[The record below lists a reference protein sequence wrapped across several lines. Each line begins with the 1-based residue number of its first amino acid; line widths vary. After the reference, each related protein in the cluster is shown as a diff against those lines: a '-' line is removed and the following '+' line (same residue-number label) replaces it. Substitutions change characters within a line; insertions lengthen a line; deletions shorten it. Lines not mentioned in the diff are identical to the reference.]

1 MEKIPQKHIVY
12 KYLRYNI
19 QINKGGVPNERQKNK
34 TETRAHGQ
42 TIPILALK
50 AKKNNNFRQT
60 YQIRFIQK
68 SYFKTTKQYFFTQT
82 VKTIK

>member
-50 AKKNNNFRQT
+50 AKKITISDKR
-60 YQIRFIQK
+60 
-68 SYFKTTKQYFFTQT
+68 TKYDLSKKVTLKQQSNTFSLKQL
-82 VKTIK
+82 KR